1 MDPRIRVACA
11 RDIEPMCRLLGELFR
26 IETDFR
32 IDPARQRNGLR
43 LLLEGGSAIVLVAQ
57 AGADLV
63 GMCSVQVL
71 VSTAE
76 GGAVGL
82 LEDLVVSAPWRGQG
96 IGSALL
102 GAAEACARSRGL
114 SRLQLLADRGNQA
127 ALGFYDRAGWQRS
140 SMIML
145 RRTLAG

>member
-127 ALGFYDRAGWQRS
+127 ALGFYDCAGWQRS